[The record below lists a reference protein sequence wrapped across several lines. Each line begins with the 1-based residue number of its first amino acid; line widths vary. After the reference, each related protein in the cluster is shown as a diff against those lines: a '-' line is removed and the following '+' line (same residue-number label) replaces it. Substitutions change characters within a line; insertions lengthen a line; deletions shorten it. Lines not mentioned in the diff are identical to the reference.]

1 MNGNNVN
8 SDAVSEK
15 LETAPNEFTAWLTE
29 EFDTHDLKGRRRCWR
44 SWLPNSGN

>member
-15 LETAPNEFTAWLTE
+15 LETAPNEFTA
-29 EFDTHDLKGRRRCWR
+29 R
-44 SWLPNSGN
+44 SLSLCRPYKCRP